1 MIKNGLMNRLELHN
15 LSVTLDGSQCLH
27 SLSFQLAAGE
37 VAAVIGANGA
47 GKTTLLRTVAGE
59 LQADAG
65 EIRVCDRAHHQW
77 PLQERARHLAVLP
90 QASALNFPYR
100 VEEVVALGR
109 IPHSTGRAVDEAI
122 VTEALGALDIVH
134 LRHRLYPH
142 LSGGEKQRT
151 QLARVMA
158 QIWRAEDAS
167 ARLLLLDEPT
177 ASLDLGHQQQL
188 MERVR
193 AFAAQG
199 VAVLM
204 VLHDINLALRTAD
217 RLLAL
222 HQGTLVAD
230 GPCTQVLSE
239 SLLHQLF
246 GASVE
251 LFHHPRT
258 GRPLVLL

>member
-1 MIKNGLMNRLELHN
+1 MIGNRRMNLIELHD
-15 LSVTLDGSQCLH
+15 LSVTLDGSECLH
-27 SLSFQLAAGE
+27 PVSFQLAAGE
-37 VAAVIGANGA
+37 VTAIIGPNGA
-47 GKTTLLRTVAGE
+47 GKTTLLRVLAGE
-59 LQADAG
+59 LPPTGG
-65 EIRVCDRAHHQW
+65 ELSLCGRPHHLW

-109 IPHSTGRAVDEAI
+109 IPHSTGRVLDETI
-122 VTEALGALDIVH
+122 VTEALAALDILH

-193 AFAAQG
+193 AFAAEG

-204 VLHDINLALRTAD
+204 VLHDLNLALRTAD

-230 GPCTQVLSE
+230 GPCAQVLSE

-246 GASVE
+246 GANLE

>member
-1 MIKNGLMNRLELHN
+1 MKLLELDN
-15 LSVTLDGSQCLH
+15 LSVSMGGSQCLH
-27 SLSFQLAAGE
+27 TVSLQLAAGE
-37 VAAVIGANGA
+37 VGAVIGPNGA
-47 GKTTLLRTVAGE
+47 GKTTLLRAVAGE
-59 LQADAG
+59 LQPSAG
-65 EIRVCDRAHHQW
+65 VVRIGGRAHHQW
-77 PLQERARHLAVLP
+77 PLQERARHMAVLP

-109 IPHSTGRAVDEAI
+109 IPHSTGRQVDDAI
-122 VTEALGALDIVH
+122 VTEALAALDILH
-134 LRHRLYPH
+134 LRHRLYPQ

-167 ARLLLLDEPT
+167 ERLLLLDEPT

-188 MERVR
+188 MDRVR
-193 AFAAQG
+193 AFATRG

-204 VLHDINLALRTAD
+204 VLHDINLALHSAD

-222 HQGTLVAD
+222 HQGHLVAD
-230 GPCTQVLSE
+230 GPVAQVLSAD
-239 SLLHQLF
+239 LLHQLF
-246 GASVE
+246 GANVE

-258 GRPLVLL
+258 GRPVVLL

>member
-1 MIKNGLMNRLELHN
+1 MSLLALQN
-15 LSVTLDGSQCLH
+15 LSVTLAGNQCLH
-27 SLSFQLAAGE
+27 EVSFNLTAGE
-37 VAAVIGANGA
+37 VAAVIGPNGA
-47 GKTTLLRTVAGE
+47 GKTTLLRAVAGE
-59 LQADAG
+59 LHPDGGQL
-65 EIRVCDRAHHQW
+65 RVFGRTHSQW
-77 PLQERARHLAVLP
+77 ALQERARHLAVLP
-90 QASALNFPYR
+90 QASALNFPFR

-109 IPHSTGRAVDEAI
+109 IPQSTGSKIDAAI
-122 VTEALGALDIVH
+122 VTEALTALDILH
-134 LRHRLYPH
+134 LRHRLYPQ

-158 QIWRAEDAS
+158 QIWRAEDAKD
-167 ARLLLLDEPT
+167 RLLLLDEPT

-188 MERVR
+188 MDRVR

-204 VLHDINLALRTAD
+204 VLHDLNLALRTAD

-222 HQGTLVAD
+222 HQGRLVAD
-230 GPCTQVLSE
+230 GPVAQVLSAD
-239 SLLHQLF
+239 LLHQLF
-246 GASVE
+246 GAQVE